1 LILAAFSLARA
12 KAVATRASRAAVF
25 SWGREGVGGAG
36 ERMVK
41 VVRVERGRRWV
52 VWGVVRARR
61 EVRGQMV
68 KRVPSRV

>member
-1 LILAAFSLARA
+1 M
-12 KAVATRASRAAVF
+12 F